1 MSDDVEKELSKKYC
15 PRFGMIAVEMGF
27 VSSDYVKKALSEQLD
42 DNFASKPHR
51 LIGRIMLD
59 NGWMNPRQIEL
70 VMNQLF
76 KNERFEQ
83 ETS

>member
-1 MSDDVEKELSKKYC
+1 MADEIDKELSEKYC
-15 PRFGMIAVEMGF
+15 PRFGCIAVELGF

-42 DNFASKPHR
+42 DNFGNRPHR

-59 NGWMNPRQIEL
+59 NGWMTPQQIEL

-76 KNERFEQ
+76 KNERP
-83 ETS
+83 